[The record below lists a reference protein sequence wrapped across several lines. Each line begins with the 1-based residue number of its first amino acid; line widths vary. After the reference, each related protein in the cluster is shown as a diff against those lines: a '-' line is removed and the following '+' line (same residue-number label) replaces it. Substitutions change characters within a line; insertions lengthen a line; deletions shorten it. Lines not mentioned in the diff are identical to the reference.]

1 MFMSDYC
8 AIKRLDGCP
17 AIFLRFAGPDYVVIE
32 VNRMERIVRKDFW
45 TSLPRQDTNSAG
57 ERTASSPGQF

>member
-1 MFMSDYC
+1 MSDYC

-45 TSLPRQDTNSAG
+45 TSLLSRDKNPAG
-57 ERTASSPGQF
+57 EPTVISPGQF